1 MEGSFGDPGPRA
13 WGEQAVIE
21 QFLQYLKS
29 VRNLS
34 KNTLKAYARDLGLL
48 RRFLDREGFDE
59 NEADFLRPFIGSL
72 SRKGLSSSTINRI
85 LSSVRGYYRFKHR
98 FGHAKSNPTANARG
112 VKLTRKL
119 PNFLFEEETEQLLS
133 SSQEGFW
140 DIRDRAVLE
149 FLYSTGCRISE
160 AVALDL
166 QDVDLKSRT
175 VTVLGKGNR
184 ERNVFLGKAAARVL
198 KEYLSKRT
206 YHVPAELR
214 GSALFINR
222 RGGRLTDRGV
232 RYILQKHLR
241 RLRFDRKVTPHTL
254 RHSFATHILNRG
266 ADIRVVQELLGHASL
281 STTQVY
287 THVGLDRLKEIY
299 RDAHPHGK
307 R

>member
-1 MEGSFGDPGPRA
+1 
-13 WGEQAVIE
+13 VIE

-34 KNTLKAYARDLGLL
+34 DNTIKAYRRDIGLL
-48 RRFLDREGFDE
+48 LQFLDKGDYDEG
-59 NEADFLRPFIGSL
+59 EADFIRPFIGYL
-72 SRKGLSSSTINRI
+72 SRDGLSSRTINRI
-85 LSSVRGYYRFKHR
+85 LSSVRGYYRFKQR
-98 FGHAKSNPTANARG
+98 FGYARGNPTSNMKGMKFTKR
-112 VKLTRKL
+112 L
-119 PNFLFEEETEQLLS
+119 PAFLFEDETETLLS
-133 SSQEGFW
+133 SSGEGFW
-140 DIRDRAVLE
+140 DTRDRAVLE

-166 QDVDLKSRT
+166 TDIDLKSRT
-175 VTVLGKGNR
+175 VTVLGKGR
-184 ERNVFLGKAAARVL
+184 KERNVFLGKSAEKVL
-198 KEYLSKRT
+198 KEYLSKRK

-214 GSALFINR
+214 GAALFINR

-287 THVGLDRLKEIY
+287 THVSLDRLREIY

>member
-1 MEGSFGDPGPRA
+1 L
-13 WGEQAVIE
+13 IN
-21 QFLQYLKS
+21 QFLKYLRS

-34 KNTLKAYARDLGLL
+34 ENTIKAYKRDLGLL
-48 RRFLDREGFDE
+48 RRFLEREGFDE

-72 SRKGLSSSTINRI
+72 SRRGLSSSTINRI
-85 LSSVRGYYRFKHR
+85 LSSVRGYYKFKQRFR
-98 FGHAKSNPTANARG
+98 YSQSNPTANVRG
-112 VKLTRKL
+112 VKLNKRL
-119 PNFLFEEETEQLLS
+119 PTFLFEEETDRLLS
-133 SSQEGFW
+133 SSYEGFW

-166 QDVDLKSRT
+166 KDIDLKSRT
-175 VTVLGKGNR
+175 VTVMGKGRR
-184 ERNVFLGKAAARVL
+184 ERNVFLGKTAASVL

-214 GSALFINR
+214 GAALFINR
-222 RGGRLTDRGV
+222 RGGRLTDRGI